1 MTDPSPRLRATLRYM
16 IYGRDG
22 NFDAENLIDLLQAL
36 EKFTA
41 VRDDGDGSAFKVN
54 GVRGMKVVGSAGDFV
69 GSQQVDLSERD
80 TDVDGGRFRVS
91 GTNASPV
98 TGMQSG
104 SLAAVSSESVRST
117 VNDQETV
124 RGALSFFFG
133 NEGNVLREF
142 MLEEIVTVVDA
153 SGRNAL
159 QELGRTLGFNRLP
172 IPVPSFIRAINPE
185 LSEND
190 KRVSNSIRTSSFRLK
205 QLTQNYFLPLS
216 LLRWY
221 NR

>member
-54 GVRGMKVVGSAGDFV
+54 GIRGTKAVGSAGDFV
-69 GSQQVDLSERD
+69 GSQQVDISERD
-80 TDVDGGRFRVS
+80 TDLDGGRFRVS
-91 GTNASPV
+91 SA
-98 TGMQSG
+98 TGNLLSG
-104 SLAAVSSESVRST
+104 SQEGTLAVAGPQSIANT
-117 VNDQETV
+117 INDQKTV
-124 RGALSFFFG
+124 RGALAFFFG
-133 NEGNVLREF
+133 PEGAVLREF

-153 SGRNAL
+153 SGRSAL

-185 LSEND
+185 LSDND
-190 KRVSNSIRTSSFRLK
+190 KRVSTST
-205 QLTQNYFLPLS
+205 TQ
-216 LLRWY
+216 
-221 NR
+221 

>member
-54 GVRGMKVVGSAGDFV
+54 GVRGMKTVGSAGDFV
-69 GSQQVDLSERD
+69 GSQQVDISERN
-80 TDVDGGRFRVS
+80 TDIDGGRFRLNAATGNQLA
-91 GTNASPV
+91 GTRI
-98 TGMQSG
+98 G
-104 SLAAVSSESVRST
+104 SLATATSETVTST
-117 VNDQETV
+117 INDQETV
-124 RGALSFFFG
+124 RGALAFFFG
-133 NEGNVLREF
+133 TEGDVLREF

-159 QELGRTLGFNRLP
+159 QELGRTLGLNRLP

-190 KRVSNSIRTSSFRLK
+190 KRVSHWWKDHTL
-205 QLTQNYFLPLS
+205 QYYF
-216 LLRWY
+216 Y
-221 NR
+221 ETK

>member
-41 VRDDGDGSAFKVN
+41 VRDAGDGSAFKVN
-54 GVRGMKVVGSAGDFV
+54 GVRGMKTVGSAGDFV
-69 GSQQVDLSERD
+69 GSQLVDLSERD
-80 TDVDGGRFRVS
+80 TDLDGGRFRVNS
-91 GTNASPV
+91 V
-98 TGMQSG
+98 TTPSLPGAQSG
-104 SLAAVSSESVRST
+104 SLAGATSDTVAST

-124 RGALSFFFG
+124 RGALAFFFG
-133 NEGNVLREF
+133 TEGDVLREF

-185 LSEND
+185 LSAND
-190 KRVSNSIRTSSFRLK
+190 KRVSIS
-205 QLTQNYFLPLS
+205 
-216 LLRWY
+216 
-221 NR
+221 